1 MLALKVYSQT
11 RGFALAQDS
20 RFELVRRGY
29 DPSGVDREL
38 RSLNLEIN
46 RLQELNLELT
56 GRVEQLSAQ
65 LGTAEQE
72 LSLRTQPS
80 YSALG
85 TKAATILATAEEQAA
100 ELTEQ
105 AERQARELSSRTED
119 ELQQR
124 LLMAE
129 QQYQELLT
137 SSERRSA
144 RRISE
149 AELEAKQIVAHAESR
164 AKQVLLEV
172 EAEVARLRGQA
183 ATEVASMR
191 VGANREIEL
200 RRAELEAELASRAML
215 STDDVESAAKERV
228 LKELEAQISLRR
240 KDAEL
245 EYSQKHQE
253 AVRQTQ
259 SYLESAQKDILD
271 LKLAARTVRLEVET
285 LELEATKTQTRML
298 QAARDQAEAL
308 VHAAELEALDIS
320 EKAQQEAKS
329 LVRNAKAELSNLENA
344 VLSSKTYLKNLRS
357 VVAELEKL
365 ED

>member
-1 MLALKVYSQT
+1 M
-11 RGFALAQDS
+11 AQDS

-46 RLQELNLELT
+46 RLQELNH
-56 GRVEQLSAQ
+56 QLSGKVEALVAD
-65 LGTAEQE
+65 LGAAEQE

-85 TKAATILATAEEQAA
+85 TKAATILATAEEQAF

-105 AERQARELSSRTED
+105 AEMQARELASRMED
-119 ELQQR
+119 ELQER
-124 LLMAE
+124 LEAAE
-129 QQYQELLT
+129 QKYQELLL
-137 SSERRSA
+137 SSERRST

-149 AELEAKQIVAHAESR
+149 AELEAKQIISAAEAR
-164 AKQVLLEV
+164 AKQILLEV

-183 ATEVASMR
+183 ATEIASMR
-191 VGANREIEL
+191 VGASREIEL
-200 RRAELEAELASRAML
+200 RRAELEAGLAARAL
-215 STDDVESAAKERV
+215 ATNDNVDKNAKQRV
-228 LKELEAQISLRR
+228 LDELEAQIAIRR

-259 SYLESAQKDILD
+259 SYLESAQKDIMN
-271 LKLAARTVRLEVET
+271 LKVAARTVRLEVET

-308 VHAAELEALDIS
+308 VHAAELEAVQIA
-320 EKAQQEAKS
+320 EKAKEEAKS
-329 LVRNAKAELSNLENA
+329 LVRNARAELSNLENA

-357 VVAELEKL
+357 VVAELENL